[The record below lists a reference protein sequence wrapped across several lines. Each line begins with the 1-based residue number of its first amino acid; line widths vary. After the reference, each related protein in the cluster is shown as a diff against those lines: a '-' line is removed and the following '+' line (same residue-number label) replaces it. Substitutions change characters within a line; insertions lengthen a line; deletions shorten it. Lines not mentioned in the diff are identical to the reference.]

1 VWYTDG
7 VDLLRISVPAR
18 ESSGA
23 PYTLVELA
31 GEADATNL
39 QQLREALEAEV
50 AARPRT
56 LIIDLSGLNFMDSS
70 VLRVLLHASRTLD
83 REGGVIGLAGAR
95 GPVARVLRF
104 TRADQLV
111 PLYDS
116 VQQAAAG

>member
-1 VWYTDG
+1 M
-7 VDLLRISVPAR
+7 DLLRVSVPAR

-39 QQLREALEAEV
+39 QQLREALETEV

-56 LIIDLSGLNFMDSS
+56 LIVDLSGLNFMDSS
-70 VLRVLLHASRTLD
+70 ALRVLLHANRTLD
-83 REGGVIGLAGAR
+83 REGGVFGLVGPQ

-111 PLYDS
+111 PLYDT

>member
-1 VWYTDG
+1 M
-7 VDLLRISVPAR
+7 DLLTISVSAR

-23 PYTLVELA
+23 PYTLVELT

-39 QQLREALEAEV
+39 QQLREALESEV

-56 LIIDLSGLNFMDSS
+56 LIVDLSGLNFMDSS
-70 VLRVLLHASRTLD
+70 ALRVLLHANRELD
-83 REGGVIGLAGAR
+83 REGGVISLVGAR
-95 GPVARVLRF
+95 GSVARVLRF
-104 TRADQLV
+104 TKADQLV

>member
-1 VWYTDG
+1 
-7 VDLLRISVPAR
+7 VDLLRISVPSR

-23 PYTLVELA
+23 PYTLVELT

-39 QQLREALEAEV
+39 QQLREALESEV
-50 AARPRT
+50 AARPRM
-56 LIIDLSGLNFMDSS
+56 LIVDLSGLNFMDSS
-70 VLRVLLHASRTLD
+70 ALRVLLHASRELD
-83 REGGVIGLAGAR
+83 REGGVLGLAGPH
-95 GPVARVLRF
+95 GSVARVLRF